1 MRDTDRKR
9 EHLHDWPLQFELV
22 AWTAEALEFEIEV
35 LKAINVCSSSR
46 YDFYIKDGRQYV
58 KSSLP

>member
-22 AWTAEALEFEIEV
+22 VWTAEALEFEIKV
-35 LKAINVCSSSR
+35 NSSSR
-46 YDFYIKDGRQYV
+46 NDFYIKDGRQYV